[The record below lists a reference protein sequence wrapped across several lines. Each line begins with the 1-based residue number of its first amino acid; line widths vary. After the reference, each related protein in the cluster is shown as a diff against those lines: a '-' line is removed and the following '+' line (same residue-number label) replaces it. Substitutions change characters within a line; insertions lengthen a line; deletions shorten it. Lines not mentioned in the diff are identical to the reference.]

1 MTDSRLLGRGAVSI
15 VFAAAVL
22 VPGVASATS
31 DDGAGQSTLKLT
43 VTESQKSRTVTL
55 TCDPASGEHPRASD
69 ACEELQQ
76 VDGKF
81 ERLDPGEPK
90 TCTKESRQVSASAEG
105 TWRGQPVGYQVKLAN
120 PCALKAA
127 TGSVFDF

>member
-1 MTDSRLLGRGAVSI
+1 MTDSRLLGRGVVSV

-31 DDGAGQSTLKLT
+31 DGAGQSTLKLT

-55 TCDPASGEHPRASD
+55 TCDPARGEHPRATD
-69 ACEELQQ
+69 ACTELQR

-81 ERLDPGEPK
+81 ERLDLGEPK
-90 TCTKESRQVSASAEG
+90 SCTKESRPVNASAEG
-105 TWRGQPVGYQVKLAN
+105 TWRGQPVGYQVLLAN

>member
-1 MTDSRLLGRGAVSI
+1 MTDSRLLGRGAVSV

-31 DDGAGQSTLKLT
+31 DAAEQSTLKLT
-43 VTESQKSRTVTL
+43 VTESQKTRTVTL
-55 TCDPASGEHPRASD
+55 TCDPARGEHPRASD
-69 ACEELQQ
+69 ACAELQR

-81 ERLDPGEPK
+81 ERLNQGEPK
-90 TCTKESRQVSASAEG
+90 SCTKESRQVNASAEG
-105 TWRGQPVGYQVKLAN
+105 TWRGQPVGYQVMLAN
-120 PCALKAA
+120 PCTLKAA